1 MDRLAS
7 ITAFVQVTETGG
19 FSAAAR
25 HLNVSTTTVSDQVQA
40 LENALGVRLLN
51 RTTRRVSLTEIGRE
65 YYERCSQILQELAEA
80 DEVAS
85 ALQVNPRGRLRLYC
99 HQGLDRFIAPVA
111 TRFLAD
117 YPEVSLDLHTGD
129 AMIDVVQEGFDLA
142 IMPASP
148 PDSTLIRRT
157 LAKWHYLL
165 CCAPAYL
172 ETHSTPRRPADL
184 ADHNC
189 LLYAY
194 SIFGTEFHFID
205 PAGNPVSARV
215 SGNLVTTSISGLWS
229 IPLRSNSCGLR
240 SLVSLHLLVHLIQ
253 IQIPQVHAIRVLD
266 DVPPKELE
274 ALVVPTEEN
283 GVVLIILLK
292 GFNGLSSNSLDL
304 LVHNLELLVLLYG
317 QLLLHPEVVS
327 QSFSLF
333 LGSISLVHGRNKFL
347 PQLRVLHLQ
356 SLHLGSH

>member
-1 MDRLAS
+1 MAS
-7 ITAFVQVTETGG
+7 LTAFVRVVESGG
-19 FSAAAR
+19 FTAAAR
-25 HLNVSTTTVSDQVQA
+25 RLNLSPTMVSNHVQA
-40 LENALGVRLLN
+40 LEDSLGVRLLN

-99 HQGLDRFIAPVA
+99 QPGLDRFIAPVA

-117 YPEVSLDLHTGD
+117 YPDVSLDFHTGP
-129 AMIDVVQEGFDLA
+129 MIDPVQEGFDLA

-172 ETHSTPRRPADL
+172 ETHSAPRRPADL

-194 SIFGTEFHFID
+194 SVYGTEFQFID
-205 PAGNPVSARV
+205 PAGNSVSARV
-215 SGNLVTTSISGLWS
+215 SGKLFTTSITVMRTAATAGLGLWLCPPFIVS
-229 IPLRSNSCGLR
+229 DLLASGALVPLLPDYGT
-240 SLVSLHLLVHLIQ
+240 
-253 IQIPQVHAIRVLD
+253 P
-266 DVPPKELE
+266 ELE
-274 ALVVPTEEN
+274 IVALYPHRRQ
-283 GVVLIILLK
+283 
-292 GFNGLSSNSLDL
+292 LSTK
-304 LVHNLELLVLLYG
+304 VR
-317 QLLLHPEVVS
+317 
-327 QSFSLF
+327 LF
-333 LGSISLVHGRNKFL
+333 LDMLVDRFAEEQRWL
-347 PQLRVLHLQ
+347 DATPDR
-356 SLHLGSH
+356 